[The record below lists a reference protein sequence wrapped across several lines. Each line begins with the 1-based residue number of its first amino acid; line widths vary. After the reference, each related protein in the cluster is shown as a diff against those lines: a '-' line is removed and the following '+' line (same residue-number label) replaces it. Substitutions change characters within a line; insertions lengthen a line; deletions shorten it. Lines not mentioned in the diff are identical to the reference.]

1 MFHVL
6 WSSHAVPRSPS
17 LTLPRQMPL
26 WKGKQKQEPRDD
38 DGVLIPLNY
47 VGSSAFDA
55 SYTLPLLVGSSK
67 QNLSVQ
73 VDTGSADLWLAST
86 DCASCS
92 NSCPLY
98 DSSQS
103 TSVIKTGALFDIDYL
118 IGNVTG
124 TVVWDEIDINDQFT
138 IGSQAL
144 AAATVVVSEPLG
156 SRFSGVLGLSPP
168 SNSRIT
174 SLIPATDSNAPDGAT
189 FSSNIFS
196 SSSVSST
203 NQFMGLLM
211 TRPDGGA
218 LGGRRP
224 LLGIAKHPEQ
234 SDLPEW
240 LGGSLDSIEYTR
252 PVTSTS
258 NLGVNMGTTLW
269 KVTVQGVSVWVDDQ
283 ERVVTLPSTAR
294 GTTAVL
300 DSGVPIILTTKAIA
314 DGIYGAVGIGPGA
327 DGQYYI
333 PCKTPLNMTLTLKM
347 SSKSV
352 VYSVHPLDLT
362 ALQSKNSGDTTTC
375 VGLIQASDSSINT
388 ANAGDI
394 ILGVP
399 FLRNVYMVLGFDGAV
414 GTNGKGDNSGYQLG
428 LMGLTEPGVA
438 MSEFNT
444 VRVEG
449 RALDGASG
457 PSGTPSS
464 SNGGGIKIGY
474 AALIGVGSFFGLAF
488 LMFGLW
494 RWTMWRRER
503 NQINEGTD
511 GNSAVEMAIA
521 TTLGRGDSNPKK
533 QSWWARL
540 RNGKHGPGAY
550 QLADLE
556 ISEDEKRRRR
566 FEAYMRRTE
575 RERMLSEYT
584 VNSDVTKVGD
594 YDGWKG
600 EFGELSDPWDPATQL
615 DWGQGHKGSHG
626 KEREQMDSDSEREQL
641 LSSEGGRTH
650 ATAGP
655 P

>member
-1 MFHVL
+1 
-6 WSSHAVPRSPS
+6 
-17 LTLPRQMPL
+17 MPL
-26 WKGKQKQEPRDD
+26 WKGKQRQESRDD
-38 DGVLIPLNY
+38 EGALLLLNY

-98 DSSQS
+98 DTSQS
-103 TSVIKTGALFDIDYL
+103 SSVIKTGALFDIDYL
-118 IGNVTG
+118 VGNVTG
-124 TVVWDEIDINDQFT
+124 TVVWDEIDINDQLT
-138 IGSQAL
+138 IDSQAL
-144 AAATVVVSEPLG
+144 AAATDVVDEPLG

-196 SSSVSST
+196 SSSIST
-203 NQFMGLLM
+203 VNQFIGLLM
-211 TRPDGGA
+211 TRPDGGV

-224 LLGIAKHPEQ
+224 LLGIAKHPEE

-240 LGGSLDSIEYTR
+240 LGGSIDSIQYTR
-252 PVTSTS
+252 PVTST
-258 NLGVNMGTTLW
+258 NDLGVNIGTILW
-269 KVTVQGVSVWVDDQ
+269 KVTVQGVSVWVDGQ
-283 ERVVTLPSTAR
+283 ERVVTLPSTTR

-314 DGIYGAVGIGPGA
+314 DGIYGAVGIGPGS

-362 ALQSKNSGDTTTC
+362 TLQSKNAGDSTTC

-388 ANAGDI
+388 ANAGDM
-394 ILGVP
+394 ILGVA

-414 GTNGKGDNSGYQLG
+414 GTNGEGDNSGYHLG

-438 MSEFNT
+438 MSEFHT
-444 VRVEG
+444 VRVDG
-449 RALDGASG
+449 MALDGASG
-457 PSGTPSS
+457 SSGTSS
-464 SNGGGIKIGY
+464 SSDGGGLKIGY
-474 AALIGVGSFFGLAF
+474 AALIGVGGFFGLAF

-494 RWTMWRRER
+494 RWTTWRREK
-503 NQINEGTD
+503 NEINEGT
-511 GNSAVEMAIA
+511 GTNSAIEMAMA
-521 TTLGRGDSNPKK
+521 MTLGRGEDKPKK
-533 QSWWARL
+533 QSWWASL
-540 RNGKHGPGAY
+540 RNGKHSPGAY

-556 ISEDEKRRRR
+556 ISEDEKRRRK

-575 RERMLSEYT
+575 RERILSEYT
-584 VNSDVTKVGD
+584 VNSETTKVGD

-600 EFGELSDPWDPATQL
+600 EFGESSDPWDPATQL
-615 DWGQGHKGSHG
+615 NWGQGRRGSHG
-626 KEREQMDSDSEREQL
+626 KGKEPEIDSDPEKEQL
-641 LSSEGGRTH
+641 LSSEGGRVH
-650 ATAGP
+650 ATTGAP
-655 P
+655 

>member
-1 MFHVL
+1 M
-6 WSSHAVPRSPS
+6 
-17 LTLPRQMPL
+17 
-26 WKGKQKQEPRDD
+26 
-38 DGVLIPLNY
+38 
-47 VGSSAFDA
+47 
-55 SYTLPLLVGSSK
+55 PLLVGSSK

-73 VDTGSADLWLAST
+73 VDTGSADLVRLLILFVKYIIYNHRFGFTQWLAST

-92 NSCPLY
+92 NCPLY

-103 TSVIKTGALFDIDYL
+103 TSVIKTSALFDIDYL
-118 IGNVTG
+118 IGSVTG
-124 TVVWDEIDINDQFT
+124 TVVWEEIDINDHFT

-144 AAATVVVSEPLG
+144 GELLSFKVLEFLDQFCIAAATSVINEPLG

-174 SLIPATDSNAPDGAT
+174 TLIPATDSDAPDGAT
-189 FSSNIFS
+189 FSSNIFTS
-196 SSSVSST
+196 SSISST

-211 TRPDGGA
+211 TRPDGGV

-224 LLGIAKHPEQ
+224 LLCVAKHPEK

-240 LGGSLDSIEYTR
+240 LDGSLDSIKYTR

-258 NLGVNMGTTLW
+258 SLGVNMGTTLW
-269 KVTVQGVSVWVDDQ
+269 KVTVQGVSVWVDGQ

-300 DSGVPIILTTKAIA
+300 DSGVPVILTTKAIA

-347 SSKSV
+347 SSKPV

-362 ALQSKNSGDTTTC
+362 TLQSKNAGDTNTC
-375 VGLIQASDSSINT
+375 VGLIQASDSSIST
-388 ANAGDI
+388 ANAGDM
-394 ILGVP
+394 ILGVT

-449 RALDGASG
+449 LGLDGASG
-457 PSGTPSS
+457 SSVESSG
-464 SNGGGIKIGY
+464 SNGGLKIGY
-474 AALIGVGSFFGLAF
+474 SALIGVGSFFALAF

-503 NQINEGTD
+503 NQINRGIG
-511 GNSAVEMAIA
+511 GNSPTEMVAA
-521 TTLGRGDSNPKK
+521 TDLGRGGNQPKK

-540 RNGKHGPGAY
+540 RNGEHSPGAY

-566 FEAYMRRTE
+566 FEEYMTRTE
-575 RERMLSEYT
+575 RERILSEYT
-584 VNSDVTKVGD
+584 VNSDITKVGD

-600 EFGELSDPWDPATQL
+600 EFGEASDPWDPATQL
-615 DWGQGHKGSHG
+615 DWGRGHRGSHG
-626 KEREQMDSDSEREQL
+626 KDRELEVDSDSEREQL
-641 LSSEGGRTH
+641 LSSQGGRTHTH

>member
-6 WSSHAVPRSPS
+6 WPSHAVPRSSS
-17 LTLPRQMPL
+17 LTLPHQMPL
-26 WKGKQKQEPRDD
+26 WKGKQKQEPRDS

-47 VGSSAFDA
+47 VGSSAFDV
-55 SYTLPLLVGSSK
+55 SYTVPLLVGSSK
-67 QNLSVQ
+67 QNLSIQ

-124 TVVWDEIDINDQFT
+124 TIVWDEIDINDQFT

-144 AAATVVVSEPLG
+144 AAATAVVNEPLG

-196 SSSVSST
+196 SSISSK
-203 NQFMGLLM
+203 NQFMGLLI

-224 LLGIAKHPEQ
+224 LLGIAKHPET
-234 SDLPEW
+234 SDFPEW
-240 LGGSLDSIEYTR
+240 LGGSLDNIKYTR

-269 KVTVQGVSVWVDDQ
+269 KVTVQGVSVWVDHQ

-362 ALQSKNSGDTTTC
+362 TLQSKNAGDTNTC

-388 ANAGDI
+388 ANAGDM

-399 FLRNVYMVLGFDGAV
+399 FLRNVYMVLGFNGAV

-449 RALDGASG
+449 MALDGASG
-457 PSGTPSS
+457 PSAKSSS

-494 RWTMWRRER
+494 RWTMWKREQ
-503 NQINEGTD
+503 NQINRGTD
-511 GNSAVEMAIA
+511 GNSAIEMAVVM
-521 TTLGRGDSNPKK
+521 TLGRGESKPKK
-533 QSWWARL
+533 QSWWGRL
-540 RNGKHGPGAY
+540 RNGKYGPGAY
-550 QLADLE
+550 ELADLE
-556 ISEDEKRRRR
+556 ISEDEKRRQK

-575 RERMLSEYT
+575 RERVLSEYT
-584 VNSDVTKVGD
+584 VNSDITKVGD

-615 DWGQGHKGSHG
+615 DWGQGHKGSHR
-626 KEREQMDSDSEREQL
+626 KDRAQVDSDSERGKL

-650 ATAGP
+650 ATAGAS
-655 P
+655 